1 MAKYLVRVSYTL
13 DGVRGVLKEGGSARR
28 AVATKAIEGVGGS
41 VDAFYFAFGA
51 DDVIVIADMP
61 SQAAAASLGL
71 TVTGAGGARTSMT
84 PLITPEEVDEA
95 ITLHPDYRAPGA

>member
-13 DGVRGVLKEGGSARR
+13 DGVRGVLKEGGSSRR
-28 AVATKAIEGVGGS
+28 EAATKAIEGVGGS

-71 TVTGAGGARTSMT
+71 TVAAAGGARTSMT